1 MPTRAHALKGD
12 RSVDSRRAPRLR
24 LIPGTDAV
32 SDEDLML
39 RYRDGDAS
47 AFDALVQRHRG
58 RVFGYL
64 RRMGLRPARADE
76 LVADVFLKLHRAAP
90 RYEVSAKFTTFLYTI
105 AYRAALNAREKAHH
119 QLDRPIGDSG
129 DLDGRHSAPTLGSD
143 PERSLAVKR
152 AFAAVDRELQALPE
166 GHRAAFVLYYKQGL
180 GCGEIADAL
189 GISSAEAK
197 GRLAYARKLLRSRLD
212 RLLEE
217 RRD

>member
-1 MPTRAHALKGD
+1 MDP
-12 RSVDSRRAPRLR
+12 RRAPHLR
-24 LIPGTDAV
+24 LVPGTDAV

-39 RYRDGDAS
+39 RYRDGDTS

-105 AYRAALNAREKAHH
+105 TYRAALNAREKAHH
-119 QLDRPIGDSG
+119 QLDRSVGDSG
-129 DLDGRHSAPTLGSD
+129 DLEARHAEPAPALHGD
-143 PERSLAVKR
+143 PERALAVKR
-152 AFAAVDRELQALPE
+152 AFAAVDRELLTLPE

-180 GCGEIADAL
+180 GCSEVAEAL